1 MLKGIG
7 ERLKKAR
14 EAQGLSQRELSKMT
28 GIAQEAICR
37 CETETVLPS
46 SKTITKLARALSLDL
61 NYLLDGEENG
71 TIEFYGD
78 YFDKGSKSRIL
89 PLDIPD
95 NSNFFSLR
103 AEKGYPCGIE
113 ENDILV
119 LRPVNAP
126 TSDET
131 VLVESLSTQL
141 LIGLLRAENGH
152 FLLFQSVSAP
162 PLDISDDK
170 KYKIVAELVYTI
182 RKYGR
187 R

>member
-1 MLKGIG
+1 MLTGIG
-7 ERLKKAR
+7 KRLKKAR
-14 EAQGLSQRELSKMT
+14 EAQGLSQRELSKIT

-46 SKTITKLARALSLDL
+46 SKTITKLARALSIDL

-78 YFDKGSKSRIL
+78 YFNEESKSRIL

-103 AEKGYPCGIE
+103 AKKGYPCGIE

-162 PLDISDDK
+162 PLDISDEK

>member
-103 AEKGYPCGIE
+103 AKKGYPCGIE

-119 LRPVNAP
+119 LRPINAP

-131 VLVESLSTQL
+131 VLVEKFIHPTAYRLATRGKWTFPAVSERVRTAA
-141 LIGLLRAENGH
+141 RH
-152 FLLFQSVSAP
+152 F
-162 PLDISDDK
+162 
-170 KYKIVAELVYTI
+170 
-182 RKYGR
+182 GR
-187 R
+187 QKV